1 MWIIIIFYIKAIY
14 KLIIIMG
21 NLCCNNC
28 ICDGFVK
35 IYYKISDCLCCYK
48 ERSIYASNVQ
58 SGSLICNYPYCFSM
72 PQYNSIFSGD
82 VTKQYIED
90 RGRIYCSKFCLES
103 HKNMAY
109 MGPVV
114 EQTNYAD
121 L

>member
-1 MWIIIIFYIKAIY
+1 
-14 KLIIIMG
+14 
-21 NLCCNNC
+21 
-28 ICDGFVK
+28 
-35 IYYKISDCLCCYK
+35 
-48 ERSIYASNVQ
+48 
-58 SGSLICNYPYCFSM
+58 M

-82 VTKQYIED
+82 VTKQYIEY

>member
-1 MWIIIIFYIKAIY
+1 
-14 KLIIIMG
+14 MG
-21 NLCCNNC
+21 NICCNNC

-82 VTKQYIED
+82 VTKQYIEY